1 MHNPYLT
8 QAHKL
13 VSSKQIKRSLTPR
26 RRAREYALQGIYQ
39 WLVVKSSGGLP
50 NEGHISAQLT
60 EDPAF
65 MKAQSALFEIL
76 FAGVCTNFD
85 TLEST
90 ISSHIDRPINELSP
104 VELACLLIGSFELK
118 YELATPYR
126 VAINEA
132 VELSKTFGG
141 TDGHKYVNGV
151 LDQIAQQL
159 RFTEFNATEHSKK

>member
-50 NEGHISAQLT
+50 SEGHISAQLA

-65 MKAQSALFEIL
+65 MKAQSELFEIL
-76 FAGVCTNFD
+76 FAGLIKDPKFSNFKNLD
-85 TLEST
+85 DLG
-90 ISSHIDRPINELSP
+90 ISSLGASFPPLLKELNCYIIN
-104 VELACLLIGSFELK
+104 
-118 YELATPYR
+118 
-126 VAINEA
+126 
-132 VELSKTFGG
+132 
-141 TDGHKYVNGV
+141 
-151 LDQIAQQL
+151 
-159 RFTEFNATEHSKK
+159 